1 MVTMSDEVRRI
12 QVTDVNDPRIEEF
25 HSIRDRDL
33 RGSASRPGLFI
44 GEAVLVVQVMLERTG
59 MTRSVLTSEPQA
71 DRMARLI
78 AESNSPTTPLY
89 VASTEI
95 MNGITG
101 FPIHRGVL
109 ASGHRPDPAETTL
122 DKVMPEGG
130 RDCTILI
137 CDGINNIDNIGL
149 LFRNAAAF
157 GVDAVVLSPDCHD
170 PLYRKSIRVSIG
182 HALRIPFHRSENWA
196 ETLETLRSR
205 HQMRLIGT
213 SIETRSRGLDEIE
226 KPKRTG
232 LVMGGEFD
240 GLGEVALA
248 ACDDLVRIPMTPGT
262 DSLNVGVAAAVC
274 LHRFSH
280 AYRI

>member
-1 MVTMSDEVRRI
+1 MRMSDQVRRI
-12 QVTDVNDPRIEEF
+12 PVTDVNDPRIEEF

-44 GEAVLVVQVMLERTG
+44 GEAVLVVKVMLERKG

-78 AESNSPTTPLY
+78 ADSESPDTPLY

-109 ASGHRPDPAETTL
+109 ASGHRPDPANTTL
-122 DKVMPEGG
+122 ERILPDVGK
-130 RDCTILI
+130 DCTILV

-157 GVDAVVLSPDCHD
+157 GVDAVILSPDCHD

-182 HALRIPFHRSENWA
+182 HALRIPFHRSTDWA
-196 ETLETLRSR
+196 STLRVLSER
-205 HQMRLIGT
+205 HRMRIIGT
-213 SIETRSRGLDEIE
+213 SIDDRSTRLDEME
-226 KPKRTG
+226 RPRRTA
-232 LVMGGEFD
+232 LVMGGEFE
-240 GLGEVALA
+240 GLGPEALS
-248 ACDDLVRIPMTPGT
+248 ACDALVRIPMTPGT

-280 AYRI
+280 AHRV